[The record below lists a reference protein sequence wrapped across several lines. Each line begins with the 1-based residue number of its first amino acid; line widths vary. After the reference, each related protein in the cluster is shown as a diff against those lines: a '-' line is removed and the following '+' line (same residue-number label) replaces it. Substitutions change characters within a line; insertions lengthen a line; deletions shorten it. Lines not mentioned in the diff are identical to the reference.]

1 MSARRRVIRRARRG
15 IAVIAA
21 LVAVSVASLLG
32 LSLAASRDANVAT
45 GHNLAEACRQR
56 AAAASGVDLATALL
70 ADPAVLEGSDGV
82 VFDAVEVGGVRVRAR
97 ALDLESGAAAA
108 ESARAVEI
116 VVDGASNGRSQVARA
131 VGRIADRTPSEHADL
146 DLSEF
151 AVLATGR
158 LSVGRE
164 AHVGRWTS
172 APLSALREPV
182 RYGVLGGMSG
192 SADISRDADM
202 HGCVAVRHGAFARTK
217 DDAEEA
223 LAAGACPLPDAIH
236 VPLAPAPA
244 VPSME
249 AVASLMIDGLL
260 THDAVT
266 AGNARVPSRASATLR
281 GSVMLDIAG
290 NLMVERGARLVVEGA
305 ALVVVRGNTVIEAAA
320 VEVAPGGSLAIVAF
334 GDATLDASYV
344 GALRTDPLE
353 GRNGAGTAAFD
364 GGAERTTIF
373 ASGTGRILLTDG
385 SVLKGQLYG
394 PEARIDVTARSAV
407 YGRILGREVALQEG
421 VALFYD
427 PSLDIRRG
435 WTNRGSAIWA
445 SDTAAHAAVRAVRR
459 LETASLTE
467 FVATR
472 RARVESESRA
482 HEAVAFARGIPNANA
497 VLNSRQGIA
506 DPSGVSR
513 AKLDEATELPSEGTD
528 GFASLG
534 FDGAD

>member
-1 MSARRRVIRRARRG
+1 MTSRRPNRRAPRG

-45 GHNLAEACRQR
+45 GSNLAEACRQR
-56 AAAASGVDLATALL
+56 AAAASGVELATALL
-70 ADPAVLEGSDGV
+70 ADPTVLEDADGI
-82 VFDAVEVGGVRVRAR
+82 VFEGLEVGGVRVRAR
-97 ALDLESGAAAA
+97 ALDLESGTAAA

-116 VVDGASNGRSQVARA
+116 VVDGASNGRSQTARA
-131 VGRIADRTPSEHADL
+131 VGRLADRTPSEHADL

-158 LSVGRE
+158 LRVGRE
-164 AHVGRWTS
+164 AHVGRWTA
-172 APLSALREPV
+172 APLSALREPI
-182 RYGVLGGMSG
+182 RYGVAGNGNG
-192 SADISRDADM
+192 SADISGDADM

-217 DDAEEA
+217 GDAEEA

-244 VPSME
+244 VPEAE
-249 AVASLMIDGLL
+249 AVASLMVDGLV
-260 THDAVT
+260 TRDAVT
-266 AGNARVPSRASATLR
+266 AGNARVPSRASATVR
-281 GSVMLDIAG
+281 GSVVLDIAG
-290 NLMVERGARLVVEGA
+290 NLMVERGARMVVDGS
-305 ALVVVRGNTVIEAAA
+305 ALIVVRGNTVIEAAA
-320 VEVAPGGSLAIVAF
+320 IEVAPGGSLAIVAF

-344 GALRTDPLE
+344 GALRSDPLE
-353 GRNGAGTAAFD
+353 GRNGTGAAAFD

-373 ASGTGRILLTDG
+373 SSGSGRVLLTDG

-394 PEARIDVTARSAV
+394 PEARIDVTTRSAV
-407 YGRILGREVALQEG
+407 YGRILGREVTLHEG

-427 PSLDIRRG
+427 PSLDLRRG
-435 WTNRGSAIWA
+435 WTNRASAIWA
-445 SDTAAHAAVRAVRR
+445 SDTVAHTAVRAVRR
-459 LETASLTE
+459 LDTASLAE

-482 HEAVAFARGIPNANA
+482 HEAVAFTRGLPNANA
-497 VLNSRQGIA
+497 VMNSSQGNA
-506 DPSGVSR
+506 DPSRGSS
-513 AKLDEATELPSEGTD
+513 AKLDEATELPADGTG

-534 FDGAD
+534 FDGND